1 MKYKTIFCPDC
12 LLTQNICIDNIE
24 NRKITCTCMRCR
36 RNFEV
41 DYKKDETT
49 TDSINHSNHYNQ
61 GKYECIDVML
71 DVFGEDVNFC
81 IGNAFKYL
89 WRHGQKNGIEDIK
102 KAVWYLQKYIE
113 LKENE
118 NED

>member
-1 MKYKTIFCPDC
+1 M
-12 LLTQNICIDNIE
+12 DN
-24 NRKITCTCMRCR
+24 
-36 RNFEV
+36 V
-41 DYKKDETT
+41 
-49 TDSINHSNHYNQ
+49 NHPNHYNQ

-89 WRHGQKNGIEDIK
+89 WRHGQKNGIEDIR

-118 NED
+118 NGD